1 VSYALVRK
9 GGVWTRPSYT
19 PVDPGSGYTYVVN
32 PGDNPQTVLNTAPAG
47 ASILFKPGTHRPD
60 SLAPKTGQVLVGQT
74 GTIWDGGTTL
84 TSWTSDGS
92 GHWYATATLPSY
104 TESTSVQCE
113 LSDTN
118 PCRKREQ
125 VWSDSVH
132 LTRVMALTDL
142 VDATGFYQDYAA
154 GRVYLGFDP
163 AGHTIVM
170 ASKTYAINSN
180 AANIRITGIKVQHYA
195 PPSQLGTI
203 SLQGSGVEVDH
214 CEITDTHAI
223 GIFLDGAT
231 NGYVHDNHVHHC
243 GQLGI
248 GVHASDGARVA
259 VNHLHN
265 NNTDGYRP
273 DDWESGDI
281 KFTNSSSVTVEDNYC
296 HDSRGLG
303 IWGDIENGA
312 TGKVYIRGNRVENC
326 YADGIRYEIS
336 YDCEISGN
344 TITGCGFQ
352 FAADHAPEGASFTG
366 YSGFGTAGI
375 NINTSRDVEV
385 TGNTLG
391 PNQNGIFAQFRP
403 RADSTHPNR
412 DLVNLYVHDNDVTM
426 TPVTLTGKTG
436 NLYTSGNQFGEG
448 VSGLGT
454 LMGSSGIDPTQYFDS
469 RKNNRFDANTYRVAA
484 TTRAQYAWN
493 SGYRTWD
500 NWRSAGQ
507 EATGQQLVAPRPGWQ
522 VTAGSSDQ
530 NWHNTNAGFWS
541 QTGTKIFLGD
551 NAAVTDDADRGGVF
565 LFAPSMPGGAVVA
578 AGARLYLYATG
589 LSGTV
594 IPKLR
599 ISAEK
604 TIAATVPTSKT
615 NLVTSHLANL
625 TTAKVDWQPTT
636 WPNGTWQASP
646 DISAILQELASL
658 PGWTPSS
665 PVLLFVETSP
675 DQAGN
680 TTGQISCNAYE
691 TDPALSANLQAAW
704 S

>member
-1 VSYALVRK
+1 MSYALVRK

-32 PGDNPQTVLNTAPAG
+32 PGDDPQAVLNTAPTG
-47 ASILFKPGTHRPD
+47 AAILFKPGIHAAS
-60 SLAPKTGQVLVGQT
+60 SLAPKTGQQLVGQA
-74 GTIWDGGTTL
+74 GTIFDGGITL
-84 TSWTSDGS
+84 TSWTSDGA
-92 GHWYATATLPSY
+92 GHWYASTPLPDY
-104 TESTSVQCE
+104 TESTAVQCE

-125 VWSDSVH
+125 VWSDDVH
-132 LTRVMALTDL
+132 LTRVMDLTSL
-142 VDATGFYQDYAA
+142 VDASSFYQDYAA
-154 GRVYLGFDP
+154 DRVYLAFDP
-163 AGHTIVM
+163 TGHTVVM
-170 ASKTYAINSN
+170 ASNMYAVNSS

-203 SLQGSGVEVDH
+203 TLQGAGVEVDH

-223 GIFLDGAT
+223 GLFLDGAT
-231 NGYVHDNHVHHC
+231 NAYVHDNHVHHC

-259 VNHLHN
+259 TNHLHN

-281 KFTNSSSVTVEDNYC
+281 KFTFSSSVVVEDNYC

-312 TGKVYIRGNRVENC
+312 AGKVYIRRNRVENC

-344 TITGCGFQ
+344 SVTGCGFQ
-352 FAADHAPEGASFTG
+352 FAADNATDTTFTG

-375 NINTSRDVEV
+375 NVNTSRDVEV
-385 TGNTLG
+385 FGNTLG

-403 RADSTHPNR
+403 RADATYPNR
-412 DLVNLYVHDNDVTM
+412 DLINLYVHGNDVTM
-426 TPVTLTGKTG
+426 TPVAVIGKTG
-436 NLYTSGNQFGEG
+436 NLYTSGNQYGEG

-454 LMGSSGIDPTQYFDS
+454 LMGSSGIDPTQYYDG
-469 RKNNRFDANTYRVAA
+469 RKNNRFDANTYRVAS
-484 TTRAQYAWN
+484 TTRAQYSWN

-507 EATGQQLVAPRPGWQ
+507 EATGQQLVAPRAGWQ
-522 VTAGSSDQ
+522 ITAGSNDQ
-530 NWHNTNAGFWS
+530 NWHNTNAGYWS

-551 NAAVTDDADRGGVF
+551 NSTSTDDADRGGVF
-565 LFAPSMPGGAVVA
+565 LFTPGIPAGAVIAV
-578 AGARLYLYATG
+578 GARLYLYATG

-604 TIAATVPTSKT
+604 TTAATAPTSKT
-615 NLVTSHLANL
+615 NLLTSHLSNL
-625 TTAKVDWQPTT
+625 TTAKVDWQPTS
-636 WPNGTWQASP
+636 WPSGTWQASP
-646 DISAILQELASL
+646 DITAILQELASL
-658 PGWTPSS
+658 PGWSTSS
-665 PVLLFVETSP
+665 PVQLFVETSP
-675 DQAGN
+675 DQVGN

-691 TDPALSANLQAAW
+691 TDPALSANLQATW